1 MSGDIGVVSNTESEK
16 VGKVDPTGELQQ
28 WVKPVVQILSL
39 KDAMG
44 NANSGSSADGN
55 HYNS

>member
-1 MSGDIGVVSNTESEK
+1 MSIVSNTESEK
-16 VGKVDPTGELQQ
+16 VGKVDPAGDLQQ

-44 NANSGSSADGN
+44 NANTGNVADTN

>member
-1 MSGDIGVVSNTESEK
+1 MRTDVSIVSNTESEK
-16 VGKVDPTGELQQ
+16 VGKVDPAGDLQQ

-44 NANSGSSADGN
+44 NANTGNVADTN